1 MSSESIQELKDKLQ
15 SLGISTN
22 TPGLKGDQRKQELLN
37 RLEEYEMKL
46 ESLNNSGNNN
56 NNKSNENNNKNNNNE
71 MKNTGT
77 GYNIPSVSDLSLTEI
92 RSRLTMLGE
101 STNTPGLTGE
111 DRRNELLKRL
121 INSICRSDDTG
132 DQFIDDLLTS
142 DSKTSNN
149 YNTQNNVKVNEDN
162 HEDNDNDRK
171 HEKKGENI
179 EKEIEI
185 SKFLFIPTQPLEV
198 VSEEEIIKSKQ
209 KLMKKEERIKTT
221 ELSEIKKHL
230 NNIVNRRAIVISSR
244 YEGDNRDEKLHQL
257 GNLLNQIEQE
267 IKRVQNLSKKS
278 KSDKVVLSSSQLID
292 NNTKM
297 SIDNLLTKL
306 NKEYETTKEKIKR
319 QKNKIKYEEENNPV
333 YGVEVEEADKVRIQ
347 ELNYEI
353 AKIKRDIEKISVGV
367 QINESLSLQSLQT
380 SQPPLSKSSPSFE
393 YSEGKSD
400 FKKVSSESDSKND
413 SNTLKHKGRGLKKQ
427 VQSKN
432 SFDSFGGNDI
442 GLTEEDLAAI
452 KPFEPYKDTKDDDLL
467 SLKMEML
474 RNRHKVNK
482 KADINVDNNNNNNN
496 NTTMSNSNFLSS
508 PIQYSTLP
516 SVTPRLSTSFSDS
529 NSCLQSL
536 SSSYS
541 PFVATHSR
549 IRSHS
554 TPVIYDGHSMLNHNN
569 NNNHNNHNSLVT
581 LSQPL
586 PLTQNISTSDL
597 FGTLELNESN
607 NNNNNITPN
616 NNSSTN
622 ICESVMNILENQ
634 IKQYKDSTELSDQFL
649 DYDLISWYKLKFR

>member
-1 MSSESIQELKDKLQ
+1 M
-15 SLGISTN
+15 
-22 TPGLKGDQRKQELLN
+22 
-37 RLEEYEMKL
+37 
-46 ESLNNSGNNN
+46 
-56 NNKSNENNNKNNNNE
+56 
-71 MKNTGT
+71 
-77 GYNIPSVSDLSLTEI
+77 
-92 RSRLTMLGE
+92 
-101 STNTPGLTGE
+101 
-111 DRRNELLKRL
+111 
-121 INSICRSDDTG
+121 
-132 DQFIDDLLTS
+132 
-142 DSKTSNN
+142 
-149 YNTQNNVKVNEDN
+149 NEDN

-306 NKEYETTKEKIKR
+306 NKEYETTKEKVKYILIFIFIILLFLLLLQLFKIKR

-427 VQSKN
+427 VQSK
-432 SFDSFGGNDI
+432 
-442 GLTEEDLAAI
+442 
-452 KPFEPYKDTKDDDLL
+452 
-467 SLKMEML
+467 
-474 RNRHKVNK
+474 V
-482 KADINVDNNNNNNN
+482 
-496 NTTMSNSNFLSS
+496 
-508 PIQYSTLP
+508 
-516 SVTPRLSTSFSDS
+516 
-529 NSCLQSL
+529 
-536 SSSYS
+536 
-541 PFVATHSR
+541 
-549 IRSHS
+549 
-554 TPVIYDGHSMLNHNN
+554 
-569 NNNHNNHNSLVT
+569 
-581 LSQPL
+581 
-586 PLTQNISTSDL
+586 
-597 FGTLELNESN
+597 
-607 NNNNNITPN
+607 
-616 NNSSTN
+616 
-622 ICESVMNILENQ
+622 
-634 IKQYKDSTELSDQFL
+634 
-649 DYDLISWYKLKFR
+649 